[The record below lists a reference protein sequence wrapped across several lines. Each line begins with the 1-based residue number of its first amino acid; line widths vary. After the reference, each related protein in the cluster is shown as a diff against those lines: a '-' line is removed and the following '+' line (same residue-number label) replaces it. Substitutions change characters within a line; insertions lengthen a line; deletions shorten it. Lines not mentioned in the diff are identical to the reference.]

1 MSFFRKMFFEDAAPS
16 APADEDY
23 APVDTT
29 ELDAI
34 IKKPVVPVPSKAT
47 PAPATP
53 PKALPTTTAPINKDN
68 IYDGVPT
75 VAFTAEQLLKVLEG
89 LGALPEDQRKVA
101 ITALDAADDRWDL
114 PSVIQDAERKIAA
127 LDTAIDKANRKLV
140 ADELR
145 QKNADAAAE
154 KTVAEAL
161 AEIDAQIAALQKERE
176 EAQEIARADKAA
188 REQAAA
194 ALIADAAEFTKSC
207 QEKQEQL
214 RRILRLGDK

>member
-1 MSFFRKMFFEDAAPS
+1 MSFFRRLFVEDAAPA

-34 IKKPVVPVPSKAT
+34 IKKPVVLVPSKAT
-47 PAPATP
+47 PAPATL
-53 PKALPTTTAPINKDN
+53 PKAMPTTAPINKDN

-188 REQAAA
+188 RELAAA

>member
-1 MSFFRKMFFEDAAPS
+1 MSFFRRLFVEDAAPT
-16 APADEDY
+16 APADDDY

-34 IKKPVVPVPSKAT
+34 IKKPVVLVPSKAT

-53 PKALPTTTAPINKDN
+53 PKAMPTTAPINKDN